1 MARLGFLG
9 LGLAQPFVYAWM
21 TGSPW
26 LYTIIQLWSVWG
38 CFLNCVGTSASGAFT
53 MDCLPAD
60 EDGGPLSAAR
70 DLNLLGW
77 ASRIPSTGFP
87 VLLAG
92 SFMWFPSHKASAQ
105 GLRRHPPADLR
116 LPLFY

>member
-1 MARLGFLG
+1 
-9 LGLAQPFVYAWM
+9 
-21 TGSPW
+21 
-26 LYTIIQLWSVWG
+26 
-38 CFLNCVGTSASGAFT
+38 

-105 GLRRHPPADLR
+105 GLRRHPPAGLR